1 MRRVSAGT
9 GIVALL
15 ACALLAGLPA
25 PAASQQAPELM
36 LGARDTTVWLYVPRP
51 PQRNYGFVVYRT
63 GPDGEE
69 RRLTESPVRPL
80 DEPAAFA
87 GAVGPERARAMA
99 TVDADDALGLLRG
112 VQTTPLTSHVMSLLY
127 RGVARGLGRGYLDPD
142 VEPGESYRYRV
153 VYVDADDAETDEVRT
168 GAIEVVARDPEPP
181 SGVEADALPHEVV
194 VGWEYPA
201 YTGDPTDIV
210 VSFEVERAEA
220 DGPFR
225 RVTRQPVV
233 RNDAGPLRFVDRAVV
248 PGRSYRYRVR
258 AKDMVDRVGPP
269 SEAVTAVTDDPRP
282 PRPPS
287 GLETEAGDG
296 EVMLRWRIAP
306 DPRVAGYVV
315 ERSRGIDR
323 PYARLNETLV
333 PALEPTYLDTTAEGT
348 VRYFYRVASV
358 DSAGRVGP
366 SSNGIVAVPHDW
378 TPPAPPSTLPRVDVT
393 GRQLRIRWTPS
404 PSADVIGYHVYR
416 GDAEN
421 RMGRLTEDPVDDT
434 TLFDA
439 GFGGE
444 GLRPGQRYVV
454 SVTAVDRAY
463 NESDPALVEAAIPDD
478 EPPAPPTGLVLESH
492 HGRHTVIRWSGS
504 PSLDVDRFVLERAG
518 PDATETVM
526 IAERP
531 LDAPRRLRD
540 TTAVTGAS
548 YEYRLVAVDT
558 AGNRSEPAVDTITL
572 VDPTPPPPPR
582 RAAAEATAEGVTVR
596 WERVVDPDLAGYRVY
611 RASIPTGSFT
621 AVSPLIPADGER
633 VYVDPEGETGHYYT
647 VRAVDT
653 SGNTSRP
660 SSAVT
665 GGGP

>member
-1 MRRVSAGT
+1 MGT
-9 GIVALL
+9 GIVVLL
-15 ACALLAGLPA
+15 AGVLLAGLPA

-51 PQRNYGFVVYRT
+51 PEPNHGFVVYRT

-69 RRLTESPVRPL
+69 RRLTETPVRPL
-80 DEPAAFA
+80 EEPGAFA
-87 GAVGPERARAMA
+87 AAVGPERARAMA
-99 TVDADDALGLLRG
+99 TVDADDALALLRG

-153 VYVDADDAETDEVRT
+153 VYVDADDDETDAVRAGT
-168 GAIEVVARDPEPP
+168 IDVVARAPQPP
-181 SGVEADALPHEVV
+181 AEVGAEAVPHEVV
-194 VGWEYPA
+194 VAWEYPA

-220 DGPFR
+220 DGSFR
-225 RVTRQPVV
+225 RVTRDPVV
-233 RNDAGPLRFVDRAVV
+233 RNDAAPLRFVDRAVV

-269 SEAVTAVTDDPRP
+269 SEPVTAVTADPRP
-282 PRPPS
+282 PRPPP

-296 EVMLRWRIAP
+296 EVLLRWRIAP

-315 ERSRGIDR
+315 ERSMGIDQ
-323 PYARLNETLV
+323 PYERLNEALV
-333 PALEPTYLDTTAEGT
+333 PAMEPTYLDTTAEGT
-348 VRYFYRVASV
+348 VRYFYRVASA

-366 SSNGIVAVPHDW
+366 SSNGIVAAPHDW
-378 TPPAPPSTLPRVDVT
+378 TPPAPPSAGPQVDVVE
-393 GRQLRIRWTPS
+393 RQLRIRWTPS

-421 RMGRLTEDPVDDT
+421 RMGRLTETPLEDT
-434 TLFDA
+434 TFFDP
-439 GFGGE
+439 GFDGD

-504 PSLDVDRFVLERAG
+504 PSLDVDRFVLQRAG
-518 PDATETVM
+518 PDTAGAVT
-526 IAERP
+526 IGERP
-531 LDAPRRLRD
+531 VDAPRRLRD
-540 TTAVTGAS
+540 TTAVTGAT

-558 AGNRSEPAVDTITL
+558 AGNRSAPAVDTIAL
-572 VDPTPPPPPR
+572 VDPSPPPAPR
-582 RAAAEATAEGVTVR
+582 HAAAEATAEGVTIR

-633 VYVDPEGETGHYYT
+633 VYVDPEGEPGHYYT

-653 SGNTSRP
+653 SGSTSRP
-660 SSAVT
+660 SPAVS
-665 GGGP
+665 GGAR